1 MCQNKWPAMM
11 VSGVCNSD
19 TFTISN
25 NTHLALQHFWNKI
38 KSTFSLAVTPI
49 AGKIF

>member
-1 MCQNKWPAMM
+1 MASNDGK
-11 VSGVCNSD
+11 SD

-25 NTHLALQHFWNKI
+25 NTHSAPCTSTFWNKI
-38 KSTFSLAVTPI
+38 KSTFSLAITPI